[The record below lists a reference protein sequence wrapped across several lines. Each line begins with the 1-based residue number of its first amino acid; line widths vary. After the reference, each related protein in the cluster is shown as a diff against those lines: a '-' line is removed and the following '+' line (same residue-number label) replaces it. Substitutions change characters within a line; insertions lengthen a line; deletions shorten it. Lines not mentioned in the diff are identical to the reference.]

1 MKSVRLL
8 VAAAIVFTALCG
20 ASAQDDTTPPALA
33 AAQASFARTQVKVS
47 FSEPLADASVRPE
60 NFTLSGGVIVVGATL
75 ALNKS
80 DVQLHTTSQSAGVP
94 LTLTV
99 SGVRDASPSAN
110 RIAPG
115 STLVVSPAAL
125 PAEITAHIGSAAAN
139 YQLVA
144 SLDLPVTGDLNAS
157 NSAYLFD
164 ERTAPG
170 VFSRVAYYLELQKPG
185 EPVQYVWASMD
196 AFTISKAKLGVP
208 TFASG
213 AVFQQDVTGLD
224 VISNVAGVVNGS
236 ALSGGNIEFWPG
248 DYSPANALA
257 VPNASASDFDFGDTF
272 APGAGYGSMQIH
284 HHAAAQTV
292 LAVNHFGTDGSPLDL
307 GIGNDPAPVD
317 GGADWT
323 AAANA
328 GAYSRRILHV
338 LVLPVATP
346 ALPAAVAANVPE
358 ASGYELV
365 YSLNI
370 PASGNAGSLAY
381 AVDNHTNVGPFIR
394 VAYYL
399 ELRTG
404 SAPPKFVWASMD
416 AFTAD
421 AGKIGVPTVASGA
434 VFQQNATSMN
444 VVSNVAGIVT
454 GAGLTGGNI
463 EFWPGNY
470 TQGNAAGVPNASATA
485 YDFGDT
491 LVAGAGYGSMQIH
504 NHDSTVQQTL
514 FAFNHWGLASGSNGF
529 DLGLGSKP
537 SGSPDWTFSENS
549 AVYSSR
555 VLHVLVLLGNSDVT
569 GPVPVSATGSS
580 LLNRLVVAFNEPL
593 ADTAATAANFSIPGL
608 TVTGA
613 TLLAGQKTIALTTSA
628 QTPGSVYAVAVSGVR
643 DRSPLANLVL
653 PGASVT
659 FTAVAPQAALAN
671 VPEAAGYRLV
681 YKLAVPAATPQW
693 NVNAIPY
700 SIDESRYGEQL
711 FDRVAY
717 LLELDGRWVYASF
730 DRHTSELAKIGVPTL
745 GVSAAPFQQN
755 VAHLNVASNVAGIVT
770 GTDLAGGNIEF
781 WGGGSTPA
789 NALGI
794 GGASDTVFDFGDTMT
809 AGGYGCMQV
818 HNHAAGQ
825 TIFALNNWG
834 SNPNQTC
841 ATGIGNNPNAGT
853 SGQGGT
859 QAPDWT
865 FTGNATS
872 FATRNLYVLV
882 RPGGA
887 ATGPSPVLL
896 FSPPSR
902 LLNPGGSTTI
912 AVGVSGSGP
921 FTYQWRFNGAA
932 IAGATDPWLDF
943 TNVGFAQAG
952 AYDVVVTGANLAA
965 TTSSAATLTVNH
977 APTFSG
983 YAFTV
988 QKNHAT
994 AVLRANLMAKGADA
1008 DGNVLSIPA
1017 ASATSAHGGTVTLGA
1032 GAVTYTPTNGFT
1044 GADTFT
1050 ITIAD
1055 GLGGSVLG
1063 NVTVTVANQAAN
1075 AAQQSTLERLTGGSV
1090 EALFYGPPGVLCE
1103 IQRTIN
1109 LADANAWTT
1118 LATLATG
1125 DDAVLVFTD
1134 PVPPAAGAF
1143 YRTRMTAP

>member
-8 VAAAIVFTALCG
+8 TAAAIAFTALHG
-20 ASAQDDTTPPALA
+20 ALAQDDTVPPWLA
-33 AAQASFARTQVKVS
+33 AAQASFGRTQVKVS
-47 FSEPLADASVRPE
+47 FSEPLAAASVRPE
-60 NFTLSGGVIVVGATL
+60 NFTLSGGVIIVGATL
-75 ALNKS
+75 AANQS
-80 DVQLHTTSQSAGVP
+80 DVQLLTTSQPAGVP
-94 LTLTV
+94 LTVTV

-115 STLVVSPAAL
+115 STITVSPAVL
-125 PAEITAHIGSAAAN
+125 PAEIVAHIGAAAAD

-144 SLDLPVTGDLNAS
+144 SLDLPVAGDLNSS
-157 NSAYLFD
+157 NSACVFD
-164 ERTAPG
+164 ERAAPG

-185 EPVQYVWASMD
+185 EPVQYVWAAMD

-208 TFASG
+208 TLASG
-213 AVFQQDVTGLD
+213 AVFQQDVTNLD

-248 DYSPANALA
+248 DSTAANALA
-257 VPNASASDFDFGDTF
+257 VPNASASDFDFGDTL

-284 HHAAAQTV
+284 NHAAAQTV
-292 LAVNHFGTDGSPLDL
+292 LAVNHFGTDGSTLDL
-307 GIGNDPAPVD
+307 GIGNDPAPVN
-317 GGADWT
+317 GGTDWT

-370 PASGNAGSLAY
+370 PANGNVGTLAY
-381 AVDNHTNVGPFIR
+381 AVDNHSNVGPFIR

-404 SAPPKFVWASMD
+404 TAPPKFVWASMD

-434 VFQQNATSMN
+434 VFQQNVSNMN

-454 GAGLTGGNI
+454 GAGLTGGNL
-463 EFWPGNY
+463 EFWPGDY
-470 TQGNAAGVPNASATA
+470 TPGNAAGVPNASATA

-491 LVAGAGYGSMQIH
+491 FVAGAGYGSMQIH
-504 NHDSTVQQTL
+504 NHDSAAQQTL
-514 FAFNHWGLASGSNGF
+514 IAFNHWGLASGNNAFG
-529 DLGLGSKP
+529 LGLGNKP
-537 SGSPDWTFSENS
+537 SGPPDWTFSDNS

-555 VLHVLVLLGNSDVT
+555 VLHVLVLLGNNDVT
-569 GPVPVSATGSS
+569 GPVPVAATGSS
-580 LLNRLVVAFNEPL
+580 ALNRLVVAFNEPV

-613 TLLAGQKTIALTTSA
+613 TLLAGQKEIALTTSA
-628 QTPGSVYAVAVSGVR
+628 QTPGGTYAVAVSGVR

-671 VPEAAGYRLV
+671 VPEAAGCRLV
-681 YKLAVPAATPQW
+681 YKVAIPTATPQW

-717 LLELDGRWVYASF
+717 LLELDGQWVYASF
-730 DRHTSELAKIGVPTL
+730 DRHTSQLAKAGVPTL
-745 GVSAAPFQQN
+745 GVSGTPFQQN

-781 WGGGSTPA
+781 WGGSSTPA

-794 GGASDTVFDFGDTMT
+794 ANASDTTFDFGDTMT

-818 HNHAAGQ
+818 HNYAAGQ
-825 TIFALNNWG
+825 TIFAFNNWG

-841 ATGIGNNPNAGT
+841 AAGIGNNPNAGT

-859 QAPDWT
+859 QGPDWT

-882 RPGGA
+882 RPGGT
-887 ATGPSPVLL
+887 ATGPAPVLL

-912 AVGVSGSGP
+912 AVAVSGSGP
-921 FTYQWRFNGAA
+921 FTYQWRFNGTA

-943 TNVGFAQAG
+943 TNVSFASAG
-952 AYDVVVTGANLAA
+952 AYDVVVTGANLAT
-965 TTSSAATLTVNH
+965 TTSAAATVSVNH
-977 APTFSG
+977 APTFGG

-988 QKNHAT
+988 QKNHAA
-994 AVLRANLMAKGADA
+994 AVLRASLVAKAADA
-1008 DGNVLSIPA
+1008 DGDAPA
-1017 ASATSAHGGTVTLGA
+1017 ISSASAASAHGGTIALGA
-1032 GAVTYTPTNGFT
+1032 SDVTYTPATGFA

-1050 ITIAD
+1050 LTISD
-1055 GLGGSVLG
+1055 GLGGSALG
-1063 NVTVTVANQAAN
+1063 TVTVTVANQAAN
-1075 AAQQSTLERLTGGSV
+1075 AAQQSTLARLANGGL

-1118 LATLATG
+1118 LATLPAG
-1125 DDAVLVFTD
+1125 DDAALVFTD
-1134 PVPPAAGAF
+1134 PAPPAARAF
-1143 YRTRMTAP
+1143 YRTRTTVP